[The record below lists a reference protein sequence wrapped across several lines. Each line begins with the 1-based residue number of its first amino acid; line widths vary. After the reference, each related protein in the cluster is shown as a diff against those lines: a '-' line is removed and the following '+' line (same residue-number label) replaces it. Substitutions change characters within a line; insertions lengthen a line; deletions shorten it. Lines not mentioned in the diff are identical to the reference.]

1 MIIVIFNIC
10 IYCFR
15 WKFFLAALRVP
26 FANESAENK
35 TLNIKVKK
43 FIPVCHISN
52 EMGYRWSNLCWGV
65 APPVRS
71 PLAPEN
77 LHVWVGPHQCEHS
90 EHPVQQ
96 QWKFLIGLTYSCLKY
111 QLLLHTFV
119 HSREVLGVEQ
129 PSFSAVV
136 CLCTP
141 LLWCL
146 LHLHV
151 RIVNGGKNP
160 WQFGIYEHH
169 NHFSGFCHICF
180 CWMKNFHRKIFCL
193 TLRLVIKVAPY
204 S

>member
-52 EMGYRWSNLCWGV
+52 EMGYRWSNPCWGV

-96 QWKFLIGLTYSCLKY
+96 QWKFLIGLTHSCLKY
-111 QLLLHTFV
+111 QLLSVGSGTTKFFCC
-119 HSREVLGVEQ
+119 GVSVYS
-129 PSFSAVV
+129 PFMMSFASPCKNCKWGQKSLAIRHIW
-136 CLCTP
+136 TP
-141 LLWCL
+141 
-146 LHLHV
+146 
-151 RIVNGGKNP
+151 
-160 WQFGIYEHH
+160 
-169 NHFSGFCHICF
+169 
-180 CWMKNFHRKIFCL
+180 
-193 TLRLVIKVAPY
+193 
-204 S
+204 